1 LDDSFTIVLEN
12 RDLLSSIC
20 GPNDGN
26 LKALSSSLGLRVDVW
41 GNEIRMSGLPETE
54 GEKTKQLERCKE
66 LVKGLIDA
74 AREGESPTP
83 DYVRSLAETDA
94 ASPDFRSVLIQIPHG
109 FKNVFPKTRNQAAY
123 IRSIRNYELN
133 FCIGPAG
140 TGKTFLAVASA
151 LSMLL
156 TKKIRK
162 LVLTRPVVESG
173 ESLGFLPGDLEEKI
187 NPYMRP
193 LYDAMEALVPYETI
207 AKLEAGRSIEIAP
220 LAYMR
225 GRSFNDAFIILD
237 EAQNTTVEQMK
248 MFLTRLGQ
256 GSRAVISGDITQI
269 DLPSRVQSGLV
280 NAVSILSNIEGINIT
295 RLETSDVVRNPLIKR
310 IIAAYEA
317 ARV

>member
-12 RDLLSSIC
+12 RDLLGSVC

-41 GNEIRMSGLPETE
+41 GNEIRMSGLAEAE
-54 GEKTKQLERCKE
+54 AEKSRQVERVRE
-66 LVKGLIDA
+66 LVDGLIDA
-74 AREGESPTP
+74 AREGVAPDA
-83 DYVRSLAETDA
+83 DYVRSLAQA
-94 ASPDFRSVLIQIPHG
+94 GLPDFRGVLIHIPHG
-109 FKNVFPKTRNQAAY
+109 FKDVFPKSRNQAAY
-123 IRSIRNYELN
+123 IQAIRGHDVN
-133 FCIGPAG
+133 FCTGPAG
-140 TGKTFLAVASA
+140 TGKTFLAVACA

-156 TKKIRK
+156 AKRVRK
-162 LVLTRPVVESG
+162 VVLTRPVVESG

-187 NPYMRP
+187 TPYMRP
-193 LYDAMEALVPYETI
+193 LYDAMEALVSYETI
-207 AKLEAGRSIEIAP
+207 AKLEESRSIEIAP

-256 GSRAVISGDITQI
+256 GSRAVISGDVTQI
-269 DLPSRVQSGLV
+269 DLPSRVRSGLV
-280 NAVSILSNIEGINIT
+280 NAVSILSGVEGINIT
-295 RLETSDVVRNPLIKR
+295 RLEAADVVRNPLIKR

-317 ARV
+317 AGV